1 MRRVSRSAAFAIALT
16 MVFAATSF
24 AQDPNG
30 ARAGRW
36 EVSAFPGGGVFF
48 TEGDTSESPDF
59 GEYGL
64 GGSFT
69 FNVNR
74 WIGIEGEVGA
84 GLSVDQDLNFGSAT
98 VSSAKVPHS
107 LAYNGS
113 VIYSVIG
120 NDRAFA
126 PYVAGG
132 LGGLT
137 FFNRDDVQALGL
149 TRDDTFLAG
158 NVGGGAK
165 FFLSPHWGVRGDY
178 RFFIV
183 DGKEDAPGFFG
194 LNETRYGHRVYG
206 GFVFT
211 GGR

>member
-1 MRRVSRSAAFAIALT
+1 MKLVSRTLVLAAALALG
-16 MVFAATSF
+16 FSATSI
-24 AQDPNG
+24 AQDVPG
-30 ARAGRW
+30 AARW
-36 EVSAFPGGGVFF
+36 EVSAFPGGGIFF
-48 TEGDTSESPDF
+48 TEGDTGSSPDF

-64 GGSFT
+64 GGAFT

-74 WIGIEGEVGA
+74 WIGVEGEIGA
-84 GLSVDQDLNFGSAT
+84 GLSIDQNLSFGST
-98 VSSAKVPHS
+98 TLSNAKVPHS

-113 VIYSVIG
+113 VIYSVTG
-120 NDRAFA
+120 NDRPFA

-137 FFNRDDVQALGL
+137 FFTRDDVQSLGL
-149 TRDDTFLAG
+149 NNDETFLAG
-158 NVGGGAK
+158 NVGGGVK
-165 FFLSPHWGVRGDY
+165 WFLSPHWGVRGDY
-178 RFFIV
+178 RFFVV
-183 DGKEDAPGFFG
+183 DGKDDVPAFFG